1 MLRQPSSMQPEMASP
16 GNPIRERVSY
26 PLAFHE
32 CLTSSVAREILHEI
46 QDTASKLHE
55 STEIFGGVKVANIE
69 PQIFVTAQIAKLLR
83 VPEWRIIKFVG
94 GKEYGITPAL
104 AQAAGTGTRRL
115 YDLENVCELALA
127 WWLFQSGLRSDVVGW
142 ILRQIRTEQEPLKKL
157 LELDKDQGNTLHLV
171 ITRTERK
178 GHFLAPRQRVDF
190 LRSIDDITRL
200 LDTSEDNSSF
210 VLIPVGA
217 NYLDLKRRLKKL

>member
-1 MLRQPSSMQPEMASP
+1 MSNHVPE
-16 GNPIRERVSY
+16 
-26 PLAFHE
+26 
-32 CLTSSVAREILHEI
+32 
-46 QDTASKLHE
+46 
-55 STEIFGGVKVANIE
+55 
-69 PQIFVTAQIAKLLR
+69 IFVTAQISKLLR

-127 WWLFQSGLRSDVVGW
+127 WWLFQAGLRSDVVGW
-142 ILRQIRTEQEPLKKL
+142 ILRQIREEQEPLKKL
-157 LELDKDQGNTLHLV
+157 LELDEDQGNALHLA

-190 LRSIDDITRL
+190 LRSIDDIAHL
-200 LDTSEDNSSF
+200 LDTPKDNSSF
-210 VLIPVGA
+210 VLIPVGR
-217 NYLDLKRRLKKL
+217 NYFDLKRRLKKL